1 MQAIITATDDLTI
14 TARVAIL
21 RAAQVLRHGMRAAAA
36 RGVAGALNAARCRAV
51 AILQGVGMSFQSA
64 VRAVLVEMRAIR
76 AALA

>member
-1 MQAIITATDDLTI
+1 MQAIITANDDLTI

-21 RAAQVLRHGMRAAAA
+21 RAAQVLRHAMRASTA
-36 RGVAGALNAARCRAV
+36 RGVAGLLNAARCRAI